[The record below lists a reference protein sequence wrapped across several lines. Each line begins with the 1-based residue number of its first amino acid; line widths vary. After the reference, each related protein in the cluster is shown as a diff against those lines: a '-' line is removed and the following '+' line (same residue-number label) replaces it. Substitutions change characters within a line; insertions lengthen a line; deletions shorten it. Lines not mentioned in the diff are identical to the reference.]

1 MIENPETV
9 GEHLLNRRLVEG
21 LAQHEVAQKLGV
33 ELWSVRAREA
43 GRREPDV
50 QSWPKIL
57 TFLGY
62 DPNPPPTTMSEQ
74 IAAKRRQL
82 GLTIRA
88 AAELLGIDEETFRRW
103 ESSDWKP
110 RFLGDKV
117 KGFLAL
123 PTNPLSIQLSDP

>member
-82 GLTIRA
+82 VNDYRIGGVALFNIERLSMARA
-88 AAELLGIDEETFRRW
+88 QL
-103 ESSDWKP
+103 
-110 RFLGDKV
+110 
-117 KGFLAL
+117 KGHPVASFG
-123 PTNPLSIQLSDP
+123 